1 MKKFN
6 YIHLFLGFVI
16 MGLGLF
22 IFQTT
27 KCHGDECQ
35 AKTDNQPIVTFQNE
49 NDPKIIKDKLENNEI
64 IVLDVREDDEW
75 ASGHI
80 SLARHLPL
88 GEISKETTKDLP
100 KDTPIYVYC
109 RSGRRSNE
117 AMVKMNQLGFDN
129 IVDLGGII
137 DWQKNG
143 GELTKN

>member
-16 MGLGLF
+16 VGLGLF
-22 IFQTT
+22 IFQAT

-35 AKTDNQPIVTFQNE
+35 AKVDNQPIVAFQNE

-64 IVLDVREDDEW
+64 IVLDVRENDEW

-88 GEISKETTKDLP
+88 GEINKETTKDLP
-100 KDTPIYVYC
+100 KDIPIYVYC
-109 RSGRRSNE
+109 RSGRRSTE
-117 AMVKMNQLGFDN
+117 AMAKMNQLGFSN
-129 IVDLGGII
+129 LVNLGGII

-143 GELTKN
+143 GELTR